1 MICRRFETCDDES
14 TGHNLTLQ
22 DLLLLQQW
30 TDEEANQIADLKT
43 GKSLDFENIRITR
56 VK

>member
-1 MICRRFETCDDES
+1 MICRRFETHDDE
-14 TGHNLTLQ
+14 TEGHNLTLQ
-22 DLLLLQQW
+22 DLLLVQQW
-30 TDEEANQIADLKT
+30 SDVEANKIADLQV